1 MDNYKLRINNTTTF
15 LAWGSRLTKSISLCL
30 EFYWSYISIDVV
42 KRVINVWGKYLN
54 DKVFTCL
61 KIRLK
66 KLLTAHI
73 GSFIVGGISKAFTII
88 RSALPE
94 NRQLLYHIPAQNWK
108 SPDDE
113 YIFWQKNNIFDEYIF
128 WQKNNIFSEHML
140 LV

>member
-1 MDNYKLRINNTTTF
+1 MDNYRKNYKLRMDNYKLRINNTTTF

-42 KRVINVWGKYLN
+42 KRVINVCGKYLN

-66 KLLTAHI
+66 KLLTAHV

-94 NRQLLYHIPAQNWK
+94 NRQLLYHIPAQNSQHLK
-108 SPDDE
+108 RLTILSH
-113 YIFWQKNNIFDEYIF
+113 YFIFA
-128 WQKNNIFSEHML
+128 
-140 LV
+140 

>member
-1 MDNYKLRINNTTTF
+1 MDNYRKNYKLRMDNYKLRINNTTTF

-42 KRVINVWGKYLN
+42 KRVINVCGKYLN

-66 KLLTAHI
+66 KLLTAHVE
-73 GSFIVGGISKAFTII
+73 SFIVGGISKAFTII

-94 NRQLLYHIPAQNWK
+94 NRQLLYHIPAQNSQHLK
-108 SPDDE
+108 RLTIFKLLF
-113 YIFWQKNNIFDEYIF
+113 YICING
-128 WQKNNIFSEHML
+128 
-140 LV
+140 

>member
-1 MDNYKLRINNTTTF
+1 MDNYRKNHKLRMDNYKLRINNTTTF

-42 KRVINVWGKYLN
+42 KRVINVCGKYLN

-94 NRQLLYHIPAQNWK
+94 NRQLLYHIPAQNSQHLK
-108 SPDDE
+108 RLTIFKLLF
-113 YIFWQKNNIFDEYIF
+113 YICING
-128 WQKNNIFSEHML
+128 
-140 LV
+140 

>member
-1 MDNYKLRINNTTTF
+1 MDNYRKNHKLRMDNYKLRINNTTTF

-42 KRVINVWGKYLN
+42 KRVINVCGKYLN

-66 KLLTAHI
+66 KLLTAHV

-94 NRQLLYHIPAQNWK
+94 NRQLLYHIPAQNSQHLK
-108 SPDDE
+108 RLTIFKLLF
-113 YIFWQKNNIFDEYIF
+113 YICING
-128 WQKNNIFSEHML
+128 
-140 LV
+140 

>member
-1 MDNYKLRINNTTTF
+1 MDNYRKNYKLRMDNYKLRINNTTTF

-66 KLLTAHI
+66 KLLTAHVE
-73 GSFIVGGISKAFTII
+73 SFIVGGISKAFTII

-94 NRQLLYHIPAQNWK
+94 NRQLLYHIPAQNSQHLK
-108 SPDDE
+108 RLTIFKLLF
-113 YIFWQKNNIFDEYIF
+113 YICING
-128 WQKNNIFSEHML
+128 
-140 LV
+140 

>member
-1 MDNYKLRINNTTTF
+1 MDNYRKNHKLRMDNYKLRINNTTTF

-66 KLLTAHI
+66 KLLTAHV

-94 NRQLLYHIPAQNWK
+94 NRQLLYHIPAQNSQHLKRLTIFK
-108 SPDDE
+108 SLF
-113 YIFWQKNNIFDEYIF
+113 YICING
-128 WQKNNIFSEHML
+128 
-140 LV
+140 

>member
-1 MDNYKLRINNTTTF
+1 MDNYRKNYKLRMDNYKLRINNTTTF

-42 KRVINVWGKYLN
+42 KRVINVCGKYLN

-66 KLLTAHI
+66 KLLTAHV

-94 NRQLLYHIPAQNWK
+94 NRQLLYHIPAQNSQHLK
-108 SPDDE
+108 RLTIFKLLF
-113 YIFWQKNNIFDEYIF
+113 YICING
-128 WQKNNIFSEHML
+128 
-140 LV
+140 

>member
-1 MDNYKLRINNTTTF
+1 MDNYRKNYKLRMDNYKLRINNTTTF

-42 KRVINVWGKYLN
+42 KRVINVCGKYLN

-94 NRQLLYHIPAQNWK
+94 NRQLLYHIPAQNSQHLK
-108 SPDDE
+108 RLTIFKLLF
-113 YIFWQKNNIFDEYIF
+113 YICING
-128 WQKNNIFSEHML
+128 
-140 LV
+140 